1 VPYFRTILS
10 FLAFVLVFA
19 LPAWGQVTTT
29 APEGPANP
37 ELLLQP
43 ATALPGAGPSEGCAN
58 PVEIATFSGSETQR
72 TAAFEVPTD
81 VMRIRY
87 FIEPTSEFGGWLDI
101 DIFKV
106 NEEFFFDF
114 VSTEFVTEP
123 SGGSDNI
130 LLQDPGSYFLELRP
144 FDAAYQVAVDACG
157 VGTTTGTPGSS
168 PPSSSPPSSSPPGRA
183 SPEPEPQ
190 VRVGAGAPDR
200 RSYEEL
206 FAAARGFLEGVEDLA
221 RSHGVKAL
229 IEIHH
234 WTICPSASLAH
245 RLVSAFD
252 PDLVG
257 VILDP
262 GNMAQEGFEDYRI
275 GAKRLGPY
283 LAHVHIKNSAFE
295 RPAGG
300 GVWEPRWA
308 PLEDGVVD
316 FGLVFEA
323 LEHVDYDGWL
333 AMEDFSGV
341 RPSREALR
349 YNLEFIRSFV

>member
-1 VPYFRTILS
+1 MERRSMKLGVFTVGLPDLTPEEAVREIKDAGYDGVEWRVTRVPEDARSEEPS
-10 FLAFVLVFA
+10 FWGNNLCTLAPTEEEARRARRISEEAGLEVPGLGTYVA
-19 LPAWGQVTTT
+19 VGDL
-29 APEGPANP
+29 E
-37 ELLLQP
+37 
-43 ATALPGAGPSEGCAN
+43 ATAEAMRFAVMAGA
-58 PVEIATFSGSETQR
+58 
-72 TAAFEVPTD
+72 
-81 VMRIRY
+81 
-87 FIEPTSEFGGWLDI
+87 
-101 DIFKV
+101 
-106 NEEFFFDF
+106 
-114 VSTEFVTEP
+114 
-123 SGGSDNI
+123 
-130 LLQDPGSYFLELRP
+130 
-144 FDAAYQVAVDACG
+144 
-157 VGTTTGTPGSS
+157 
-168 PPSSSPPSSSPPGRA
+168 
-183 SPEPEPQ
+183 PQ
-190 VRVGAGAPDR
+190 VRVGAGVLDG

-206 FAAARGFLEGVEDLA
+206 FAVAREFLEGVEDLA

-234 WTICPSASLAH
+234 RTICPSASLTH
-245 RLVSAFD
+245 RLVTALD

-275 GAKRLGPY
+275 GAELLGPY

-323 LEHVDYDGWL
+323 LEHVGYTGWL
-333 AMEDFSGV
+333 VMEDFSGD

-349 YNLEFIRSFV
+349 YNLEFVRSFTGSS

>member
-1 VPYFRTILS
+1 MKVGVFTVGLPDLMPEEAVSELKDAGYDGVEWRVTRVPKEAR
-10 FLAFVLVFA
+10 
-19 LPAWGQVTTT
+19 G
-29 APEGPANP
+29 E
-37 ELLLQP
+37 
-43 ATALPGAGPSEGCAN
+43 
-58 PVEIATFSGSETQR
+58 
-72 TAAFEVPTD
+72 
-81 VMRIRY
+81 
-87 FIEPTSEFGGWLDI
+87 
-101 DIFKV
+101 
-106 NEEFFFDF
+106 
-114 VSTEFVTEP
+114 EP
-123 SGGSDNI
+123 SFWGNNLCTLAPTEDEARRARRISEEAGLEI
-130 LLQDPGSYFLELRP
+130 PGLGTY
-144 FDAAYQVAVDACG
+144 VAVGDLEAADEAMRFAVTAG
-157 VGTTTGTPGSS
+157 
-168 PPSSSPPSSSPPGRA
+168 A
-183 SPEPEPQ
+183 PQ

-234 WTICPSASLAH
+234 RTICPSASLAH

-275 GAKRLGPY
+275 GAELLGPY

-300 GVWEPRWA
+300 GMWEPRWA

-333 AMEDFSGV
+333 MMEDFSGV
-341 RPSREALR
+341 RPSKEALR